1 MTEHIKRL
9 PHRLRFGSTQLHHG
23 QIDSLP
29 QPDGVRRI
37 SKNCVELE
45 TYTNFGQSGAAG
57 FIGISFLISIIAI
70 IFAAYI
76 IGPKNLQAES
86 IFKLILWLP
95 ALPTIACVFY
105 LASGAH
111 RCRGAFI
118 RIHRGIRKLYFIYPN
133 DRKRLH
139 ILDWDRIEAVA
150 GYIPIVSTGVYTS
163 RHPLYLFGI
172 DYAMNP
178 PTEICAACGN
188 LGLHDGDRS
197 ARSLWAY
204 LQAFMAHGPEG
215 LPTPPPLPPRL
226 SRRDAT
232 LQPYRDWYASLR
244 RQLHKPYGWLWAP
257 ITIPAWIIW
266 LLINAYPDS
275 VEAWLQY
282 NVPYATFPAEIDM
295 LCGFAEKR
303 KPVIRVNGER
313 IEP

>member
-1 MTEHIKRL
+1 MRAKRL
-9 PHRLRFGSTQLHHG
+9 PNKLRLGGTPLSRHRTDT
-23 QIDSLP
+23 IAP
-29 QPDGVRRI
+29 EPDGVRRI
-37 SKNCVELE
+37 NNKCIELE
-45 TYTNFGQSGAAG
+45 TYSNFILGNSAG
-57 FIGISFLISIIAI
+57 FIGITIVITALTMILAASVSDLNDPQIILAILVISPIA
-70 IFAAYI
+70 
-76 IGPKNLQAES
+76 PC
-86 IFKLILWLP
+86 
-95 ALPTIACVFY
+95 IACILYF
-105 LASGAH
+105 ANGAH
-111 RCRGAFI
+111 RCRGTYI
-118 RIHRGIRKLYFIYPN
+118 RIHRGTRKLYFIPPN

-139 ILDWDRIEAVA
+139 IIDWDQIEAVA
-150 GYIPIVSTGVYTS
+150 GYIPIVSTSGSAS

-172 DYAMNP
+172 DYTMNP
-178 PTEICAACGN
+178 PIEICAACGN
-188 LGLHDGDRS
+188 LGLYDGDRS

-232 LQPYRDWYASLR
+232 LQPYRDWYASLC

-282 NVPYATFPAEIDM
+282 NVPYATFPAEIDV

-303 KPVIRVNGER
+303 KPVIRVNGKR